1 MVYEKNMTFFN
12 LKEYDEEEE
21 ITNALFCLGMNKND
35 AKASAIW
42 FLRES
47 NS

>member
-1 MVYEKNMTFFN
+1 MKVNMTAFN
-12 LKEYDEEEE
+12 MNEYDEEEE
-21 ITNALFCLGMNKND
+21 GIAYALICLGMNKND
-35 AKASAIW
+35 AKAYAVW